1 MHLHVDWNNDRRR
14 NNFVYA
20 IPTKLYACS
29 SDAGFVCTPHRVSFC
44 TYEDVEIRRL
54 RLHQTVKIQFPSSN
68 HRWQRDPKWA
78 WSDFNEIWL
87 NFRSLNMTGVF
98 YEDWLLNTK
107 RLCSFTCLCW
117 FYFIGNEP
125 HWIFCLPYT
134 ISIVTLMIFACLF
147 HLLFHP
153 LYFEMAWITIMASKT
168 NMRSPFIAIYT
179 FTVRGFNIG
188 CNILMHIL
196 CVLPS
201 HIL

>member
-44 TYEDVEIRRL
+44 TYKDVEIRRL
-54 RLHQTVKIQFPSSN
+54 RLHQTVKIQFPPSN
-68 HRWQRDPKWA
+68 IQ
-78 WSDFNEIWL
+78 E
-87 NFRSLNMTGVF
+87 MTGVF

-107 RLCSFTCLCW
+107 RLSSFTCLCW

-125 HWIFCLPYT
+125 HWIFFLPYT
-134 ISIVTLMIFACLF
+134 ISIVTLTIFACLF
-147 HLLFHP
+147 PLLFHP

-196 CVLPS
+196 CVLS
-201 HIL
+201 WHIL